1 MKFARG
7 DSFSTGHKEQ
17 KQFGTVCAV
26 VIIKQVV
33 HIVGKLL
40 QSHYSTIDNKTEM
53 YKVTETEDLALF
65 QASIA
70 KKEQFIEICKELTV
84 VNFFYR

>member
-17 KQFGTVCAV
+17 KQFGTVSAIV
-26 VIIKQVV
+26 VIKQVV

-40 QSHYSTIDNKTEM
+40 QSHYSTIDDKTEM
-53 YKVTETEDLALF
+53 YKVTETEHLALF
-65 QASIA
+65 QALIA
-70 KKEQFIEICKELTV
+70 KKEQFIEIRKELTV

>member
-1 MKFARG
+1 
-7 DSFSTGHKEQ
+7 
-17 KQFGTVCAV
+17 
-26 VIIKQVV
+26 VV

-40 QSHYSTIDNKTEM
+40 QSHYSTIDDKTEM

-70 KKEQFIEICKELTV
+70 KKEQFIENMQRKELTV